1 MAQCLLSLHN
11 PRFHDDFVTLEL
23 CGLCA
28 AGFLVFLVSEDPLKT
43 FHASACM
50 FEAVKAAQ

>member
-11 PRFHDDFVTLEL
+11 PRFHDDFVMLEL